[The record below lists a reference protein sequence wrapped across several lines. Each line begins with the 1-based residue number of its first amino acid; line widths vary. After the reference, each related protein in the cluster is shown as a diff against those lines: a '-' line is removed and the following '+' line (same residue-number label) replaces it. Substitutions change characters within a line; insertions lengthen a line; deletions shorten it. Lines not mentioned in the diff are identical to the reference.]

1 MRHYVHALDMATR
14 DGGSVGAPVAV
25 TGRPLDQPSRR
36 VSTAPPEADQ
46 PSVERT
52 PGPAR
57 RGRRYWLL
65 LLVPLALGAALRVGL
80 AWSDHVISNDTA
92 AYLESGRSLLDGE
105 GYSRYGLPQLHFPPV
120 TPVLL
125 GAAWDL
131 TGDPEVAFDLV
142 VVVSGLLL
150 IFPVAALARRLG
162 GDLAGLAAATAVAL
176 APGLAVI
183 PSSAGGGSE
192 NIYASLLMTTVWLV
206 VAIGDAT
213 GRRRVALAALAG
225 VTGGLT
231 YLTRPEGLL
240 LVAVMVVAAA
250 LGALPGGLAWRRPWS
265 ALRQHGR
272 AVTSV
277 VVPFVAAFALLAA
290 PYVAFLHGHTGRW
303 ELTAKSRD
311 ASIEAW
317 RAVAETDRAARD
329 RILYRLDDNGD
340 GFPRRG
346 RSLVALAVDDPAGYA
361 GIVGVNA
368 RELADLLAVPRL
380 AGGIIGVPRWVVFPL
395 PLLALAIWA
404 GWRRRRSRPV
414 PLLAAMGAVTIATAL
429 GFFVQPRYLTPALGP
444 ACVLAGVALSLLRR
458 SGRRA
463 WTAAL
468 IIGALTLV
476 VPVVDDISAD
486 KGIFDSHEPVEHE
499 LAGRWLAA
507 NTELD
512 ARVMTRS
519 MVIQF
524 YARRP
529 TVAMPAASL
538 TDTLTFARH
547 HGAEYLVIDEFLMSR
562 FRPQLL
568 PLLGPGPWP
577 GLRLVHEL
585 SHDDRVI
592 RIFALDP
599 SPSQMSVDPPGL
611 DFVGDS

>member
-1 MRHYVHALDMATR
+1 M
-14 DGGSVGAPVAV
+14 GAPVAV
-25 TGRPLDQPSRR
+25 TGRPLDQPRR
-36 VSTAPPEADQ
+36 WAPTAPPKADQ
-46 PSVERT
+46 PSVGTAPR
-52 PGPAR
+52 PAR

-65 LLVPLALGAALRVGL
+65 LLVPFALGAALRVGL
-80 AWSDHVISNDTA
+80 AWSDQVINNDTT

-105 GYSRYGLPQLHFPPV
+105 GYSRYGVPQLHFPPV

-131 TGDPEVAFDLV
+131 TGDPEAAFDLV

-162 GDLAGLAAATAVAL
+162 GDLAGLGAATAVAL

-192 NIYASLLMTTVWLV
+192 NVYASLLMTTVCLV
-206 VAIGDAT
+206 VAVGDAT
-213 GRRRVALAALAG
+213 GRRRAALAALAG
-225 VTGGLT
+225 VTGGLA

-240 LVAVMVVAAA
+240 LVALMVMAAA
-250 LGALPGGLAWRRPWS
+250 LGAVPGRAAWRRPWS
-265 ALRQHGR
+265 GLLQHRG

-277 VVPFVAAFALLAA
+277 VVPFVVAFALMAA

-329 RILYRLDDNGD
+329 RILYRLHDDGD
-340 GFPRRG
+340 RFRREG

-368 RELADLLAVPRL
+368 RELLDIVVVPRL
-380 AGGIIGVPRWVVFPL
+380 AGGLLGVPRWVVFPV

-444 ACVLAGVALSLLRR
+444 LCVLVGVAIPLLRR
-458 SGRRA
+458 SGRRTWA
-463 WTAAL
+463 VVA
-468 IIGALTLV
+468 IIGVLTLAA
-476 VPVVDDISAD
+476 PVVDDIPAD
-486 KGIFDSHEPVEHE
+486 RGIFDNHEPVEHE
-499 LAGRWLAA
+499 VAGEWLAA
-507 NTELD
+507 NTAPG

-519 MVIQF
+519 MVLEF

-538 TDTLTFARH
+538 TATLTFARH

-562 FRPQLL
+562 FRPQLM
-568 PLLGPGPWP
+568 PLLGPLPWP

-585 SHDDRVI
+585 THDHRVT

-599 SPSQMSVDPPGL
+599 APSQTSIDPPGL